1 MMWEDTMIGDTG
13 PSDNTRRQF
22 LASLAAA
29 SAAAMLPAGE
39 VFAQAAKPHGIIDT
53 HHHFYAPE
61 YKAASD
67 EFGAQFHI
75 PPIPLITSWTPEQSL
90 EEMDKG
96 GIQTSVISLPSTPG
110 LWFNKGPEMAVKM
123 SRICNDYAATMV
135 QKYPKRF
142 AFWASLPMLDVDAS
156 LKEIAHALDDLKA
169 DGIGL
174 QTSYGDK
181 WPGDP
186 MYAPVLEELNRRKAV
201 IYFHPLAPSC
211 CGRLNYG
218 APNPAVFEVPFDTV
232 RAITSL
238 LMTGSLVK
246 YKNIKWLWSHGGG
259 AMPMLSGRI
268 NQFVK
273 DDKNRPNYAPDGI
286 YAELNKLYYDT
297 ANAVWKPTWGS
308 IRSLVPTSQI
318 LFGTDYPYFFV
329 DQVPELEKR
338 GLPAKD
344 LQAVYSGNAKKLLPR
359 LAKL

>member
-1 MMWEDTMIGDTG
+1 MERDGLFGKQD
-13 PSDNTRRQF
+13 RRQF
-22 LASLAAA
+22 LAGLAA
-29 SAAAMLPAGE
+29 SGAATLLPAGE
-39 VFAQAAKPHGIIDT
+39 LVAQPAPPRGIIDT

-61 YKAASD
+61 YKQASQD
-67 EFGAQFHI
+67 FNGQFHI
-75 PPIPLITSWTPEQSL
+75 PPIPLTDSWTPEQSL
-90 EEMDKG
+90 AEMDKG
-96 GIQTSVISLPSTPG
+96 GVQLAVLSLPSTPG

-123 SRICNDYAATMV
+123 SRLCNDYAAGVV

-142 AFWASLPMLDVDAS
+142 AFWAALPMLDIDAS
-156 LKEIAHALDDLKA
+156 LKEITHALDELKA

-186 MYAPVLEELNRRKAV
+186 TYAPVFEELNRRKAV
-201 IYFHPLAPSC
+201 VYFHPLAPAC
-211 CGRLNYG
+211 CGRLADA
-218 APNPAVFEVPFDTV
+218 APNPAVLEVPFDTV
-232 RAITSL
+232 RSITSL

-246 YKNIKWLWSHGGG
+246 YRDIKWLWSHGGG
-259 AMPMLSGRI
+259 AMPMLSGRL

-273 DDKNRPNYAPDGI
+273 DDPKQPSYAPDGV

-308 IRSLVPTSQI
+308 VKSLVPTSQL

-329 DQVPELEKR
+329 DQVPELQKR
-338 GLPAKD
+338 GLSPKD

-359 LAKL
+359 LAKIVT